1 MAGKNPSH
9 GWESWAQISAL
20 RVPGREPEQVAHLPE
35 RHCPQLCNG
44 YNSALSRGIWGGLR
58 EIIYAKP
65 AGRGEALDRRTWS
78 RGGAAPPLPEQSSQE
93 ASVDTML
100 YSAFSKELG
109 SCGRVWGLRAA
120 GSGNSPKLGWALGC
134 VGLPPTPRPVSKL
147 FRND

>member
-9 GWESWAQISAL
+9 GWESWVQISAL
-20 RVPGREPEQVAHLPE
+20 RVPSREPEQVIHLPE

-58 EIIYAKP
+58 EIIYAKAP
-65 AGRGEALDRRTWS
+65 GQGKHLIRRTWS
-78 RGGAAPPLPEQSSQE
+78 RGGAALPLPEQSRQE
-93 ASVDTML
+93 PSVDTML
-100 YSAFSKELG
+100 YSAFSKDLG
-109 SCGRVWGLRAA
+109 SCGRGLRAA

-134 VGLPPTPRPVSKL
+134 VGLPLTPRPISKL